1 MTTVI
6 TKRLGYLA
14 TAERVLGALGP
25 VEYCADQQA
34 ETIRTH
40 LPQASVIVATKGVA
54 VDSGVLDAAPN
65 LRIVA
70 APTAGYDWIDVGAAT
85 ARGIPVIANTGAAAD
100 AVAEFT
106 LGSVLALTRRIAEA
120 DRELHLGRNWSPVRD
135 RYASTGQRIG
145 IELTASTVAIV
156 GLGYVGLKVAEK
168 LAVLRPAAVIGYD
181 PFVPAAR
188 AAAAG
193 VELQD
198 DLLSCAARA
207 DVLLLHVPLT
217 AGTTRLVDARIL
229 GALPPASY
237 LVNCARGQVVDER
250 ALIEALRSGR
260 LAGAALDVFEDEPL
274 PVSSPLRELG
284 NVILTPHI
292 AGVTAQ
298 SDEARAREIA
308 GRILACAAGIR
319 PAGLVNPE
327 VWDTRRP
334 FSDPQP
340 KDSR

>member
-14 TAERVLGALGP
+14 TAERILGSLGP
-25 VEYCADQQA
+25 VEYCADLQA
-34 ETIRTH
+34 ETIKKHMPDARV
-40 LPQASVIVATKGVA
+40 LVATKGA
-54 VDSGVLDAAPN
+54 GITADVLDSAPN
-65 LRIVA
+65 LRVIA

-100 AVAEFT
+100 SVAEFT
-106 LGSVLALTRRIAEA
+106 LGLVLALTRRIAEA
-120 DRELHLGRNWSPVRD
+120 DRELHQGRDWMPVRD
-135 RYASTGQRIG
+135 RYSRADQRIG
-145 IELTASTVAIV
+145 IELTSSTVAVV
-156 GLGYVGLKVAEK
+156 GLGHIGLKLAEK

-181 PFVPAAR
+181 PFTPAAR

-193 VELQD
+193 VELCD

-217 AGTTRLVDARIL
+217 PATTHLVDAAVL
-229 GALPPASY
+229 GALRPGSF
-237 LVNCARGQVVDER
+237 LVNCSRGEVVDTA
-250 ALIEALRSGR
+250 ALIEALEQGR
-260 LAGAALDVFEDEPL
+260 LAAAALDVFEDEPL
-274 PVSSPLRELG
+274 PVSSPLRRLDQ
-284 NVILTPHI
+284 VILTPHI

-308 GRILACAAGIR
+308 ERVLACAAGNR

-327 VWDTRRP
+327 AWDTRRL
-334 FSDPQP
+334 FSD
-340 KDSR
+340 R